1 MGKRSADPQR
11 DEGVSLKKVL
21 LVAVSLSVVAC
32 GGSATGIQVN
42 DPRIGEPTGPHAAM
56 YFTVDNVTDSA
67 EALMGASTDV
77 AGSIEIHETIMG
89 TDGNTVMQPVDAPL
103 EIEAGGT
110 LVLEPGGVHLMLV
123 DVERLEVGDTVN
135 VTLQWQ
141 MAGAM
146 QVEAEVV
153 EPQHVMEDEDHG

>member
-1 MGKRSADPQR
+1 MT
-11 DEGVSLKKVL
+11 KVL
-21 LVAVSLSVVAC
+21 LVAVSLSVAAC
-32 GGSATGIQVN
+32 GGSATDLQVN
-42 DPRIGEPTGPHAAM
+42 DPRIGEPTGPHTAM

-67 EALMGASTDV
+67 DALVGASTDV
-77 AGSIEIHETIMG
+77 AASIEIHETIMG
-89 TDGNTVMQPVDAPL
+89 TDGTTVMQPVDVPL
-103 EIEAGGT
+103 DVEAGGT

-153 EPQHVMEDEDHG
+153 EPQHVMEEEEDHG